1 MTRRAPRR
9 SSFEDVPLS
18 ALIRAARRP
27 YGMAVRRAQEAIGC
41 DDLPRA
47 GGFILTTMSWSDASV
62 ESVVQWMGVSKQAVS
77 QVLDRLVVRG
87 YLERKQ
93 DLRDR
98 RRVRLVLTERG
109 RAAAAAARTAIEAV
123 DRQLVTRVGRPRI
136 TQTRATLEALIEIG
150 RARGRRAPDVEGGV

>member
-1 MTRRAPRR
+1 MASRPAGVDTYD
-9 SSFEDVPLS
+9 DVPLS
-18 ALIRAARRP
+18 ALVRAARRT
-27 YGMAVRRAQEAIGC
+27 YGQAVRKAQEAIGC

-47 GGFILTTMSWSDASV
+47 GGFILSAMSWSDASV
-62 ESVVQWMGVSKQAVS
+62 EAVVQWMGVSKQAVS

-109 RAAAAAARTAIEAV
+109 RAAAAAARTAIDRV
-123 DRQLVTRVGRPRI
+123 DRQLLARVGKTRVR
-136 TQTRATLEALIEIG
+136 QTRETLVSLIELG
-150 RARGRRAPDVEGGV
+150 RTRGRRAPDVEGGG

>member
-1 MTRRAPRR
+1 MTKRAAREDT
-9 SSFEDVPLS
+9 FDDVPLS
-18 ALIRAARRP
+18 ALIRAARRT
-27 YGMAVRRAQEAIGC
+27 YGQAVRQAQEAIGC

-47 GGFILTTMSWSDASV
+47 GGFILSAMSWSDASV

-98 RRVRLVLTERG
+98 RRIRLVLTERG
-109 RAAAAAARTAIEAV
+109 RGSAAAARAAIERV
-123 DRQLVTRVGRPRI
+123 DRQLLARVGRARI
-136 TQTRATLEALIEIG
+136 SQTRATLVALIQLGQVEG
-150 RARGRRAPDVEGGV
+150 RPVPDVEGQT

>member
-1 MTRRAPRR
+1 MAKLPTGAD
-9 SSFEDVPLS
+9 SYEDVPLS
-18 ALIRAARRP
+18 ALVRAARRT
-27 YGMAVRRAQEAIGC
+27 YGQAVRRAQEEIGC

-62 ESVVQWMGVSKQAVS
+62 EAVVRWMGVSKQAVS

-109 RAAAAAARTAIEAV
+109 RAAAAAARGAIERV
-123 DRQLVTRVGRPRI
+123 DRQLLTRVGRARVN
-136 TQTRATLEALIEIG
+136 QTRETLVALIELG
-150 RARGRRAPDVEGGV
+150 RTRGRRAADVEGGS